1 MALRPALLDTSV
13 LVALESGR
21 PAREALVPREVF
33 VSIVTIAEL
42 RLGVLTAPPDQRALR
57 LATLEDALALDPLPV
72 DDDVAQ
78 AWAHLREQLRRN
90 GRRMPVNDSWIA
102 ATAVA
107 HELDVVTQDADYD
120 DVPGLSVVRV

>member
-21 PAREALVPREVF
+21 PVREALVPREVF

-57 LATLEDALALDPLPV
+57 LATLEGALALDPLPV
-72 DDDVAQ
+72 DVEVAE
-78 AWAHLREQLRRN
+78 AWTQLREQLRQL
-90 GRRMPVNDSWIA
+90 GRRMPMNDSWVA
-102 ATAVA
+102 ATALA
-107 HELDVVTQDADYD
+107 HDLDVVTQDADYD